1 MIDMDELYIFL
12 GDQNQFMVCIFFII
26 LEPLPAAVLSYS
38 ILDTLIPLLNELVYP
53 HVRQFLSHF
62 LLHIGFLFSCF
73 QLVMVASSL
82 ENALVLEFPV
92 STLYEAYVSIV
103 LVQKIACVQTCRPH
117 NSMSPVFL
125 VVQSRVCF
133 LASTKTT
140 IHDVIGVRIVV
151 FGVSQFLCCVNL
163 PGVT

>member
-73 QLVMVASSL
+73 QLVMFAVFLMQDSFL
-82 ENALVLEFPV
+82 EVPMSV
-92 STLYEAYVSIV
+92 LYETY
-103 LVQKIACVQTCRPH
+103 
-117 NSMSPVFL
+117 F
-125 VVQSRVCF
+125 VV
-133 LASTKTT
+133 
-140 IHDVIGVRIVV
+140 IHVV
-151 FGVSQFLCCVNL
+151 NGL
-163 PGVT
+163 

>member
-1 MIDMDELYIFL
+1 MIDMDELYIFF

-73 QLVMVASSL
+73 QLVMFAVFLMQDSFL
-82 ENALVLEFPV
+82 EVPMSV
-92 STLYEAYVSIV
+92 LYETYFVVIHVVNGLWTNMPPNSVSPIIV
-103 LVQKIACVQTCRPH
+103 
-117 NSMSPVFL
+117 L
-125 VVQSRVCF
+125 VVQSLVSLYFKIFCPTA
-133 LASTKTT
+133 LKQDCVG
-140 IHDVIGVRIVV
+140 DVV
-151 FGVSQFLCCVNL
+151 
-163 PGVT
+163 